1 MYNKSQYPI
10 LLADF
15 MQLHAV
21 NIDIYVAIH
30 TLKQLLVLLV
40 YSIMMHVFG

>member
-1 MYNKSQYPI
+1 MYNKSQYSL

-21 NIDIYVAIH
+21 NIDIYVAIR
-30 TLKQLLVLLV
+30 TLKQPLVLLM
-40 YSIMMHVFG
+40 YSIMTHVFG